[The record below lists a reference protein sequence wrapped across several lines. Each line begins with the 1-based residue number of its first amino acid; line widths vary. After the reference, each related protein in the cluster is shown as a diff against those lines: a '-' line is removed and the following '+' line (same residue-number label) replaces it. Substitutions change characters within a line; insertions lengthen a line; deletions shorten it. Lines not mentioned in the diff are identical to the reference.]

1 MQEILLQLIAAA
13 LYAGLSLQL
22 WQQGVRQRHIGPEG
36 AGSNTAPALAAAS
49 GGLGSVGRGL
59 LLMALLLHVF
69 SLRAAMFPDG
79 QLHFGFATAL
89 SATLWLSVAFYW
101 IESFYTRIEGLPL
114 IGLPLAALC
123 VVLPSLVPAE
133 HAVNNAGN
141 PAFRLHFLVAMLAYS
156 LFTLAAM
163 HSLLMMALEKRLH
176 HGRLSPFMASFPPLL
191 TMEQIL
197 FRLIH
202 IAFILL
208 TLTLVSGALFSE
220 EMFGKALTLNH
231 KTVFAIISW
240 LIFAALLLGRHLRG
254 WRGRLAL
261 RWTLSGFV
269 ALLLAY
275 AGSYFV
281 LDVLLHRGS

>member
-1 MQEILLQLIAAA
+1 MREILLQLIVAA
-13 LYAGLSLQL
+13 LYAGLSIRL
-22 WQQGVRQRHIGPEG
+22 WQHSTG
-36 AGSNTAPALAAAS
+36 AAKSGGTSSSASAPAAS
-49 GGLGSVGRGL
+49 KGLGRAGRGILLIGL
-59 LLMALLLHVF
+59 LLHAVT
-69 SLRAAMFPDG
+69 LRTAMFPDA

-89 SATLWLSVAFYW
+89 STMLWLSVAFYW
-101 IESFYTRIEGLPL
+101 IESLYTRIEGLPL
-114 IGLPLAALC
+114 LGLPLAALC
-123 VVLPSLVPAE
+123 VLLPSLVPAE
-133 HAVNNAGN
+133 HAVGNASN
-141 PAFRLHFLVAMLAYS
+141 PAFRVHFLVAMLAYS

-163 HSLLMMALEKRLH
+163 HSLLMMVLEKRLH
-176 HGRLSPFMASFPPLL
+176 HGRLSPLMASFPPLM

-208 TLTLVSGALFSE
+208 TLTLISGAVFSE

-231 KTVFAIISW
+231 KTVFAVISW
-240 LIFAALLLGRHLRG
+240 LIFAALLVGRHLRG

-275 AGSYFV
+275 VGSYFV
-281 LDVLLHRGS
+281 LDVLLHRAA